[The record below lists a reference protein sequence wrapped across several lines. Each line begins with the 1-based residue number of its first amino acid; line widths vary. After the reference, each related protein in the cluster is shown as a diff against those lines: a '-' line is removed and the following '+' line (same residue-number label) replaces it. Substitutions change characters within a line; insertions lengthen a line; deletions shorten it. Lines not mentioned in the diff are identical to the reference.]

1 MRYGI
6 FSDVHSNLQALAAVM
21 DAYSRE
27 GIDMYFCLGDIVG
40 YGADPSACIARIK
53 ELPLIALA
61 GNHDWAVAGLIGHEN
76 FNIEAQEAVLWTRT
90 QLDNEQ
96 IRYLEGL
103 RLVFRD
109 EGSTLAPGLTGEAGT
124 GFCLVHGTLSDPA
137 AFDYMFDEAA
147 AWETFRVM
155 ETQLCFVGHTHDPG
169 TFVKDGDNR
178 VVFDRRPDIVP
189 DPRNRY
195 IINAGS
201 VGQPR
206 DGDPRAC
213 YCVYDSTEN
222 LVQIKRVAYDTFAAR
237 ASISKAGLPGYL
249 GDRLLSGR

>member
-27 GIDMYFCLGDIVG
+27 NIDMYYCLGDVVG
-40 YGADPSACIARIK
+40 YGADPSSCIARIK
-53 ELPLIALA
+53 ELPLITLA
-61 GNHDWAVAGLIGHEN
+61 GNHDWAVAGLIGHED
-76 FNIEAQEAVLWTRT
+76 FNIEAQEAVLWTRER
-90 QLDNEQ
+90 LGNEE

-109 EGSTLAPGLTGEAGT
+109 EGYTLA
-124 GFCLVHGTLSDPA
+124 HGTLNDPA

-147 AWETFRVM
+147 ASDTFRVM
-155 ETQLCFVGHTHDPG
+155 ETPLCFVGHTHDPG
-169 TFVKDGDNR
+169 TFVKYADNR
-178 VVFDRRPDIVP
+178 VIFERMADIKLQP
-189 DPRNRY
+189 EKRY

-206 DGDPRAC
+206 DGDPRAV
-213 YCVYDSTEN
+213 YCVYDSDQG

-237 ASISKAGLPGYL
+237 ASIINAGLPAYL